1 MQPLDI
7 IRRVARPSASAATA
21 ASQSAAR
28 ATVSATPAA
37 YVFDR
42 DPDGVMGTYAGDLL
56 TSYTAVQPGDIVKD
70 NKNYFAGTV
79 IAIHFGSIIAIGDDE
94 SEPVI
99 FSFYTDGTY
108 VVFRIADADYTP
120 TTAQLDALK
129 ARVKALEDAR
139 DVIEDSIDGLT
150 RDLDE
155 TNHDLAL
162 NYLTKSSASSTYLTK
177 SSASSTY
184 LTKTAASSTYLPLTG
199 GTLTGDLTIRKAYP
213 QIVLQQ
219 TGGKGVR
226 ISTGSGGESFILNT
240 LAGGYVPLTVYTVN
254 FQDQA
259 WLEYSTTAGRFTF
272 TKPVKATIV

>member
-7 IRRVARPSASAATA
+7 IRRVARPSAATATA
-21 ASQSAAR
+21 AQSAAR
-28 ATVSATPAA
+28 AIVSTGPAV

-42 DPDGVMGTYAGDLL
+42 DPAPDYTTGTYAGDLL
-56 TSYTAVQPGDIVKD
+56 TSLATVQPGDTVKD
-70 NKNYFAGTV
+70 DKGYYAGTV
-79 IAIHFGSIIAIGDDE
+79 IAVIGGSVIAIGDDE

-99 FSFYTDGTY
+99 FYFHADGTY
-108 VVFRIADADYTP
+108 TVFRIADADYTP

-177 SSASSTY
+177 
-184 LTKTAASSTYLPLTG
+184 TAAASTYLPLTG
-199 GTLTGDLTIRKAYP
+199 GTLTGDLTVRKAYP

-226 ISTGSGGESFILNT
+226 ISTGSGGESFVLTT
-240 LAGGYVPLTVYTVN
+240 LAGGYVPVTVYTVN
-254 FQDQA
+254 FHDQA

-272 TKPVKATIV
+272 TKPVKATIVS

>member
-1 MQPLDI
+1 MPLC
-7 IRRVARPSASAATA
+7 
-21 ASQSAAR
+21 
-28 ATVSATPAA
+28 TPAI
-37 YVFDR
+37 
-42 DPDGVMGTYAGDLL
+42 P
-56 TSYTAVQPGDIVKD
+56 SKD
-70 NKNYFAGTV
+70 DKNYFAGTV

-99 FSFYTDGTY
+99 FRFYTDGTY

-139 DVIEDSIDGLT
+139 GDIEDSIDNLT

-162 NYLTKSSASSTYLTK
+162 NYLTKGSV
-177 SSASSTY
+177 SSTY
-184 LTKTAASSTYLPLTG
+184 LTKTAAASTYLPLTG

-240 LAGGYVPLTVYTVN
+240 LAGGHVPLTVYTVN

-272 TKPVKATIV
+272 TKPVKATIVS

>member
-28 ATVSATPAA
+28 AIVSTGPAV

-42 DPDGVMGTYAGDLL
+42 DPAPDYTVGTYAGDLL
-56 TSYTAVQPGDIVKD
+56 TSYTAVHPGDTVKD
-70 NKNYFAGTV
+70 DKNYFAGTV

-94 SEPVI
+94 SEPAI
-99 FSFYTDGTY
+99 FSFHTGGTY
-108 VVFRIADADYTP
+108 AVFRIADADYTP

-139 DVIEDSIDGLT
+139 DVIEDNIDDLT

-162 NYLTKSSASSTYLTK
+162 NYVTKG
-177 SSASSTY
+177 SASSTY
-184 LTKTAASSTYLPLTG
+184 LTKTAAASTYLPLTG

-226 ISTGSGGESFILNT
+226 ISTGSGGESFALNT
-240 LAGGYVPLTVYTVN
+240 LAGGYVPVTVYTVN

-272 TKPVKATIV
+272 TKPVKATIVS

>member
-1 MQPLDI
+1 VSEVGGPGSAGRQKPA
-7 IRRVARPSASAATA
+7 RRERR
-21 ASQSAAR
+21 AR
-28 ATVSATPAA
+28 AGALNP
-37 YVFDR
+37 R
-42 DPDGVMGTYAGDLL
+42 DA
-56 TSYTAVQPGDIVKD
+56 
-70 NKNYFAGTV
+70 
-79 IAIHFGSIIAIGDDE
+79 FGSHDDADHVYNTPRAWYMLRYLNPRTWVWE
-94 SEPVI
+94 
-99 FSFYTDGTY
+99 G
-108 VVFRIADADYTP
+108 ADADYTP
-120 TTAQLDALK
+120 TTAQLDALT

-139 DVIEDSIDGLT
+139 DVIEDNIDDLT

-162 NYLTKSSASSTYLTK
+162 NYVTKG
-177 SSASSTY
+177 SASSTY
-184 LTKTAASSTYLPLTG
+184 LTKTAAASTYLPLTG

-240 LAGGYVPLTVYTVN
+240 LAGGHVPLTVYTVN

-272 TKPVKATIV
+272 TKPVKATIVS